1 MKIHIVQRNDTF
13 ESIARKYDVSIQDLV
28 GMNTHI
34 NPQAGLVPGLKVK
47 VPSHV
52 RK

>member
-28 GMNTHI
+28 GMILISTRK
-34 NPQAGLVPGLKVK
+34 LVLYPD
-47 VPSHV
+47 
-52 RK
+52 